1 VIALAL
7 KFLKTKAGLGLALS
21 AAIFVAVGATSVVRY
36 RAGMRDGAA
45 KERAAWSSEV
55 ALARASATA
64 SQVAADAA
72 TSALRDTIAKRDER
86 IAELQE
92 KAALNAGKYREAL
105 GWYLAAKAQR
115 DTTVPLT
122 PEQARCD
129 AVVSACSNALA
140 AQMHLTD
147 TTTKQLRAAE
157 RLVAKRDS
165 FIAKEPERTTLSNRE
180 AMAAQRAAFKAPSRV
195 TWGATGAALGAL
207 ATWLVFR

>member
-21 AAIFVAVGATSVVRY
+21 AIIFIAVGATSVVRY

-45 KERAAWSSEV
+45 KEKAAWSSEV
-55 ALARASATA
+55 ALARASADS

-92 KAALNAGKYREAL
+92 TAALNAGKYREAL
-105 GWYLAAKAQR
+105 GWYNAAKAAR
-115 DTTVPLT
+115 PDSLPLT
-122 PEQARCD
+122 PEQTACD
-129 AVVSACSNALA
+129 SLAASCANAIASAQAVRDSLA
-140 AQMHLTD
+140 AQLR
-147 TTTKQLRAAE
+147 TTQ
-157 RLVAKRDS
+157 RLVVRQDS
-165 FIAKEPERTTLSNRE
+165 IILTEPARTTLSNRE